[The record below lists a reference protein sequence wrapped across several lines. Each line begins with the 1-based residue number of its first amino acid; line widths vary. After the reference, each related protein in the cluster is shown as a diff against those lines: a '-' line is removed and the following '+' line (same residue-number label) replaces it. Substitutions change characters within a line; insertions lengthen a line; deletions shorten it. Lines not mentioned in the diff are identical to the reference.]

1 MADSSTPNALAVE
14 LTAGEIEL
22 VRTAL
27 HLLLASEED
36 IEEIREIKALL
47 LRLESGRA

>member
-1 MADSSTPNALAVE
+1 MADSGTPSALAVE

-22 VRTAL
+22 VRIAL
-27 HLLLASEED
+27 RLLLASEED

-47 LRLESGRA
+47 LRLESSRV